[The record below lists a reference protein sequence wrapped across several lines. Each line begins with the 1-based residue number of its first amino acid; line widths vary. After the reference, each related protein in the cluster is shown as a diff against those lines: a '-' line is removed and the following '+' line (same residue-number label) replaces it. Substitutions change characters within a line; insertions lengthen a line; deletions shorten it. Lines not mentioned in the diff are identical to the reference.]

1 MKVYKLTTGKDCMA
15 FLRMFRDEPNSL
27 MEMGGFADGYR
38 VPDECKNK
46 VKKVIEK
53 RKEKEQMKRITIITC
68 MILCVVLGACSVTM
82 IGAEQN
88 RPIKIWLE
96 NTNGSYETA
105 IIVDENTG
113 VNYIIASGELYGKS
127 RGIAITPRLNK
138 DGTLYVTK

>member
-1 MKVYKLTTGKDCMA
+1 
-15 FLRMFRDEPNSL
+15 
-27 MEMGGFADGYR
+27 
-38 VPDECKNK
+38 
-46 VKKVIEK
+46 
-53 RKEKEQMKRITIITC
+53 MKRIAIIIC
-68 MILCVVLGACSVTM
+68 MILCVVFGACSVTM

-138 DGTLYVTK
+138 DGTLYVAK

>member
-1 MKVYKLTTGKDCMA
+1 
-15 FLRMFRDEPNSL
+15 
-27 MEMGGFADGYR
+27 
-38 VPDECKNK
+38 
-46 VKKVIEK
+46 
-53 RKEKEQMKRITIITC
+53 MKRIAIIAC
-68 MILCVVLGACSVTM
+68 MVLCVILGACSVTM
-82 IGAEQN
+82 VSAEQN
-88 RPIKIWLE
+88 HPVKIWLE

>member
-1 MKVYKLTTGKDCMA
+1 
-15 FLRMFRDEPNSL
+15 
-27 MEMGGFADGYR
+27 
-38 VPDECKNK
+38 
-46 VKKVIEK
+46 
-53 RKEKEQMKRITIITC
+53 MKRIVIISC
-68 MILCVVLGACSVTM
+68 MVLCIILGACSVTM
-82 IGAEQN
+82 VGAEQN

-127 RGIAITPRLNK
+127 RGIAITPRLNG

>member
-1 MKVYKLTTGKDCMA
+1 
-15 FLRMFRDEPNSL
+15 
-27 MEMGGFADGYR
+27 
-38 VPDECKNK
+38 
-46 VKKVIEK
+46 
-53 RKEKEQMKRITIITC
+53 MKRIAIIAC
-68 MILCVVLGACSVTM
+68 MVLCVVLGACSVTM
-82 IGAEQN
+82 VGAEQN

-113 VNYIIASGELYGKS
+113 VNYIIASGELHSKS

>member
-1 MKVYKLTTGKDCMA
+1 
-15 FLRMFRDEPNSL
+15 
-27 MEMGGFADGYR
+27 
-38 VPDECKNK
+38 
-46 VKKVIEK
+46 
-53 RKEKEQMKRITIITC
+53 MKRIVIIVC
-68 MILCVVLGACSVTM
+68 MVLCVVFGACSITM
-82 IGAEQN
+82 VGAEQN
-88 RPIKIWLE
+88 RPVKIWLE